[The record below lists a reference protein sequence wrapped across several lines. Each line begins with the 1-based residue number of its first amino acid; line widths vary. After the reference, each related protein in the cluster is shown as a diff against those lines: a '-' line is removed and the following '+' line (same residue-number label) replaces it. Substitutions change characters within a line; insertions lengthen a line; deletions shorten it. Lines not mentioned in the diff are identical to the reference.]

1 MIPKSGNWFSDQ
13 IMRKQVS
20 MIGAAKLPQPAHI
33 GPEFKARQDA
43 ETVMARYLEAQT
55 GHKLAIA
62 ALLASLL
69 ICLTAA
75 PALAQSVPL
84 PTPRPAID
92 GHPATTGSIAAPARP
107 ALPSAALDSRAQAP
121 QAQAPQAQ
129 PPNPVS
135 NPFAALLGRSTSA
148 AALSPEQRGIVE
160 RVNNYLS
167 TMQLLSGKFVQVGP
181 DGRRTQGTFYISKP
195 GKARFE
201 YDDPSP
207 IELIAD
213 GQSVVVRDRNL
224 ATQDVYPLS
233 QTPLRFLLADHV
245 DLTKD
250 TSLVAVYADDV
261 FVTVVVEEK
270 NGVVGT
276 SRLMIMF
283 NAKDMQLK
291 QWTVTDPQG
300 YDTTVAVYN
309 LDTSKRPNPDMFKI
323 DYTRYPTSAN

>member
-1 MIPKSGNWFSDQ
+1 MHQQSS
-13 IMRKQVS
+13 
-20 MIGAAKLPQPAHI
+20 
-33 GPEFKARQDA
+33 

-62 ALLASLL
+62 ALFA
-69 ICLTAA
+69 CLTAA

-84 PTPRPAID
+84 PTPRPAINA
-92 GHPATTGSIAAPARP
+92 HPTGSIAAPAKP
-107 ALPSAALDSRAQAP
+107 VVPSAALGARAQAP
-121 QAQAPQAQ
+121 QAQVPQAQ
-129 PPNPVS
+129 APQTQAPNPVS

-148 AALSPEQRGIVE
+148 AALSSKQRSIVE

-167 TMQLLSGKFVQVGP
+167 TMQILSGKFVQVGP

-195 GKARFE
+195 GKVRFE

-323 DYTRYPTSAN
+323 DYTNYHN